1 MRANTWPVY
10 VALSLA
16 TGLTGAPLDA
26 RAGPEPGRPVAERGA
41 EGPGTPARRDD
52 SEPRLK
58 GSATGRLLPEVCGC
72 KIATDVPYGPGA
84 GQSNLMNVYTPV
96 ACEPGR
102 EGPFPVIV
110 YIHGGAWVGGHRGVY
125 DEIGIDE
132 VCNDG
137 QDCVPRGPFYARR
150 GIAGFSIS
158 YTLAQVSA
166 SSWPQAIRD
175 VVLAIRHIRD
185 NADAYN
191 IDRDRIAVLGHSA
204 GGHLASLA
212 GTLSGDEDF
221 LRGVPGSSSS
231 RVSLVMDYFGP
242 TDFEF
247 VGVRREEYRPYG
259 AIQGFLGGSFEDFA
273 DTWRDASPV
282 THVTTDDP
290 VFVIAHG
297 TDDGDVSYPIS
308 ESFRDKLTIAG
319 VETHFVRIEGGHHG
333 FTNEEDLSVRY
344 VLEPLL
350 RRVFDLEPPDPIA
363 ELEQLA
369 SYTASLPAI
378 FFRPAGM
385 SGSERGRTL
394 AAKLAEVIRLVEA
407 GLVEEALDKLRY
419 DIRAKVD
426 GGTPAQD
433 WVVDPAIRSRLCGL
447 IDHIAEGLED
457 LQTRR

>member
-1 MRANTWPVY
+1 
-10 VALSLA
+10 
-16 TGLTGAPLDA
+16 
-26 RAGPEPGRPVAERGA
+26 
-41 EGPGTPARRDD
+41 
-52 SEPRLK
+52 
-58 GSATGRLLPEVCGC
+58 
-72 KIATDVPYGPGA
+72 
-84 GQSNLMNVYTPV
+84 MNVYTPV

-102 EGPFPVIV
+102 ESPFPVIV

-125 DEIGIDE
+125 DEVGFDQICD
-132 VCNDG
+132 DA

-150 GIAGFSIS
+150 GIAGFSVS
-158 YTLAQVSA
+158 YTLARVDA

-175 VVLAIRHIRD
+175 IVLAIRHIREH
-185 NADAYN
+185 AATYN
-191 IDRDRIAVLGHSA
+191 IDPQRIAVLGHSA
-204 GGHLASLA
+204 GGHLASLV

-221 LRGVPGSSSS
+221 LWGVTDSSSS

-247 VGVRREEYRPYG
+247 VGVRGEEYSPYG
-259 AIQGFLGGSFEDFA
+259 AIEGFLGGSYGEMA
-273 DTWRDASPV
+273 GTWRDASPAA
-282 THVTTDDP
+282 HVTVDAP

-308 ESFRDKLTIAG
+308 ESFRDTLMRAG
-319 VETHFVRIEGGHHG
+319 VETHFVRIEGGRHG
-333 FTNEEDLSVRY
+333 FTNEEDLTVRY

-350 RRVFDLEPPDPIA
+350 RRVFDLDPPDPVA

-369 SYTASLPAI
+369 SHTASLPAT
-378 FFRPAGM
+378 FFRPAGT
-385 SGSERGRTL
+385 SGSERGRIL
-394 AAKLAEVIRLVEA
+394 AAKLAEVMRLVEA
-407 GLVEEALDKLRY
+407 GLYEDAVDKLRY

-457 LQTRR
+457 LQRRR